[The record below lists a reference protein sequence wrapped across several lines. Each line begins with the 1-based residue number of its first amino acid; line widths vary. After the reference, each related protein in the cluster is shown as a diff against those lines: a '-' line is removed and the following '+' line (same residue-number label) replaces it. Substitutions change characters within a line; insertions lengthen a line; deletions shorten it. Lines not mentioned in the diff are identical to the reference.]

1 MRTMR
6 FWLCMLAGALGAFAA
21 AVASGQVLYGT
32 TAANTTTSNLYILD
46 PATGAVVSTVG
57 PIGFAVTG
65 LAVNPLT
72 GVLYGSTSNN
82 SANSPGS
89 LITINKATGQGTLVG
104 SYGSSGETMAD
115 ITFTSDGTL
124 YGWLEPGTDDLHTIN
139 LATGAATDVGN
150 AGLST
155 FGSGLAANSADVLYY
170 AGSGSDG
177 MLRTVSRATG
187 LTTDVA
193 VLTGGPASSSSISA
207 LAFSPGGTLY
217 GVFLDETT
225 KASQLLTINPTTAA
239 ITILGP
245 SITALD
251 AIVFDGGAAPPPP
264 PTSSGIPI
272 PALSP
277 VMMAL
282 LALLVASGTW
292 LALRRRR

>member
-1 MRTMR
+1 MRAIR
-6 FWLCMLAGALGAFAA
+6 YWLCMLAGAFGALVAA
-21 AVASGQVLYGT
+21 TTTGQVLYGT
-32 TAANTTTSNLYILD
+32 TAANTTTSNLYILN

-104 SYGSSGETMAD
+104 SFGSSGQTMAD

-124 YGWLEPGTDDLHTIN
+124 YGWLEAGTDDLHTIN

-155 FGSGLAANSADVLYY
+155 FGSGLAANGAGVLYY

-193 VLTGGPASSSSISA
+193 VLTGGPAPASSIAA
-207 LAFSPGGTLY
+207 LAFSPTGTLY

-245 SITALD
+245 SVTALD

-264 PTSSGIPI
+264 TTSGIPI

-277 VMMAL
+277 AMMAL
-282 LALLVASGTW
+282 LALLVATGTW